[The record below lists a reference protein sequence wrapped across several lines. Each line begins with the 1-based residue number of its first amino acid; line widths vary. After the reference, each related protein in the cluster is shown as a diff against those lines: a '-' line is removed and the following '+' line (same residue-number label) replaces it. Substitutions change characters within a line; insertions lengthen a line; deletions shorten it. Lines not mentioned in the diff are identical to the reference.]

1 MDYVPAAMLWILTA
15 VRLPT
20 ALDKERASVLR
31 ATFFAAIACT
41 LFIPSVYAATD
52 PILGGHNHVGL
63 VLILAILAGFWQFH
77 TAMVLA
83 AVNNEVRRRRLLRWG
98 RLAAAVAGMCV
109 VAGFLLSKVDVT
121 NRNLPLAY
129 GDQPGMQL
137 FLWTGSAFIIGVCVS
152 VARTSLRF
160 FPQMR
165 SRTFQSGIGCFATGC
180 IFMVLALANRLALG
194 LLEGSS
200 GHNSALVNGLNWSFP
215 AFESLA
221 VILVS
226 IGLILPRFR
235 ESTQRLQRDIRSR
248 WFMVLLMNLW
258 LRSTTDQ
265 MYLVRN
271 RATPIFDLFKTKSAV
286 HLHRCVIDVRDYQ
299 FRGMPLNPRE
309 RVLINQAE
317 QLLQGH

>member
-31 ATFFAAIACT
+31 ATLFAAIACT

-52 PILGGHNHVGL
+52 PILGGHNRVGL
-63 VLILAILAGFWQFH
+63 VLVLAILAGFWQFH

-83 AVNNEVRRRRLLRWG
+83 AFNNEVRRRRLLRWG

-160 FPQMR
+160 FPEMS

-194 LLEGSS
+194 LLEGVPATTAHWSMGLTGLFQPS
-200 GHNSALVNGLNWSFP
+200 KVWLSFWSAL
-215 AFESLA
+215 A
-221 VILVS
+221 
-226 IGLILPRFR
+226 
-235 ESTQRLQRDIRSR
+235 
-248 WFMVLLMNLW
+248 
-258 LRSTTDQ
+258 
-265 MYLVRN
+265 
-271 RATPIFDLFKTKSAV
+271 
-286 HLHRCVIDVRDYQ
+286 
-299 FRGMPLNPRE
+299 
-309 RVLINQAE
+309 
-317 QLLQGH
+317 

>member
-1 MDYVPAAMLWILTA
+1 MDYVPAAMLWLLTA

-52 PILGGHNHVGL
+52 PLLGGHNHVGL

-83 AVNNEVRRRRLLRWG
+83 VFDDEVRRRHLLRWG
-98 RLAAAVAGMCV
+98 RLASAVAGTCV
-109 VAGFLLSKVDVT
+109 VAGFSLSKVDVT

-152 VARTSLRF
+152 VARTSLQF

-165 SRTFQSGIGCFATGC
+165 SRTFQSGVGCFAIGC
-180 IFMVLALANRLALG
+180 VFMVVALANRLALG
-194 LLEGSS
+194 LVEENS
-200 GHNSALVNGLNWSFP
+200 GQDNALVSGLNWSFP
-215 AFESLA
+215 VFESLA

-235 ESTQRLQRDIRSR
+235 ESTQQLGLSIRSR
-248 WFMVLLMNLW
+248 WFMVSLMKIW
-258 LRSTTDQ
+258 LRSTTDR

-271 RATPIFDLFKTKSAV
+271 RAIPIFDPFRGKSVV
-286 HLHRCVIDVRDYQ
+286 HLHRCVVEVRDYQ
-299 FRGMPLNPRE
+299 FRGMPLSPRE
-309 RVLINQAE
+309 RVLVSQAE
-317 QLLQGH
+317 ELLQGH

>member
-1 MDYVPAAMLWILTA
+1 MDYVPAAMLWLLTA

-31 ATFFAAIACT
+31 ATFFATIACT

-52 PILGGHNHVGL
+52 PLIGGHNHVGL
-63 VLILAILAGFWQFH
+63 VLILTILAGFWQFH

-83 AVNNEVRRRRLLRWG
+83 AFNDEERRRHLLRWG
-98 RLAAAVAGMCV
+98 RLAAAVAGTCV
-109 VAGFLLSKVDVT
+109 VAGFSLSKIDVT

-152 VARTSLRF
+152 VARTSLKF
-160 FPQMR
+160 WPQMR
-165 SRTFQSGIGCFATGC
+165 SRTFQSGVGCFAIGC
-180 IFMVLALANRLALG
+180 VFMVLALANRLALG
-194 LLEGSS
+194 LLEETS
-200 GHNSALVNGLNWSFP
+200 GHSNAIVSGLNWSFP

-226 IGLILPRFR
+226 IGLMLPRYR
-235 ESTQRLQRDIRSR
+235 ESMQRLRLSIRSR

-258 LRSTTDQ
+258 LRSTTDRK
-265 MYLVRN
+265 YVLRN
-271 RATPIFDLFKTKSAV
+271 RWTPIFDPIKGKTAV
-286 HLHRCVIDVRDYQ
+286 HLHRCVVEVRDYQ

-309 RVLINQAE
+309 RVLVNQAE